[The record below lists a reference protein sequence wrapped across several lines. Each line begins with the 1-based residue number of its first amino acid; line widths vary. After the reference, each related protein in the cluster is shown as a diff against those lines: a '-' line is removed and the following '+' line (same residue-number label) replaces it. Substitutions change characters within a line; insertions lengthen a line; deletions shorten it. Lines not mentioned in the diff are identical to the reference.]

1 MSLAEYSIIRGLKKN
16 IKDKVDNI
24 FNNTILQSLRGTLK
38 ILGKILGFTR
48 FPISFISI
56 FSNFPF
62 FKSCCTEI

>member
-38 ILGKILGFTR
+38 ILGKISIR
-48 FPISFISI
+48 FY
-56 FSNFPF
+56 
-62 FKSCCTEI
+62 